1 MTSTTAG
8 DARSTDTQWTE
19 LKARWQELADL
30 GGIGSLL
37 GWDQST
43 YLPSGAAAGRAR
55 QQALLSRMVH
65 ARATDADYG
74 RLLDAVQ
81 GRGDLSPAQT
91 RMVARGRKNFEEAT
105 RFPAE
110 FVAAWSQHGGESYS
124 AWTTAR
130 PDNDFARMV
139 PYLEKS
145 LDFSRQAAAYFPEF
159 GDPMDYFIDRS
170 DEGMTA
176 AQVGEVFSRL
186 REALVP
192 LADAVIGA
200 APPRTDFLHRH
211 YPAATQLAFG
221 EAVIR
226 DYGYDFTR
234 GRQDLTHHP
243 FMTRLGGADVRI
255 TTRVKENDLG
265 EALYSTL
272 HEAGHALYEQG
283 VAGEF
288 LGTPIGGG
296 VSAGVHESQSRL
308 WENLVGRSRAFWAAY
323 FGRFRDAFPE
333 QLSDV
338 SEDEMHRAVNT
349 VARSLIRTDA
359 DELTYNL
366 HVITRYELERELLD
380 GTLAVRDLN
389 DAWHA
394 AYERNLGLRAPSDV
408 NGALQD
414 VHWYF
419 GSIGG
424 AFQGYTL
431 GNVLSAQF
439 YAAAQK
445 ANPGLEGDIAR
456 ADFSRLHG
464 WLREHVY
471 APGGLYQP
479 ADLVERATGQ
489 AMTVEPYLKYLR
501 EKYGELYALS

>member
-1 MTSTTAG
+1 MTSE
-8 DARSTDTQWTE
+8 TQLPDPLWND

-43 YLPSGAAAGRAR
+43 YLPAGAAAGRSR
-55 QQALLSRMVH
+55 QQALLSRMAH
-65 ARATDADYG
+65 ARATDAGYG
-74 RLLDAVQ
+74 RLLDAAQ
-81 GRGDLSPAQT
+81 SRTDLSPAQT
-91 RMVARGRKNFEEAT
+91 RTVALARKNFEEAT
-105 RFPAE
+105 RLPAD
-110 FVAAWSQHGGESYS
+110 FVAAWSQHGGDSYS

-139 PYLEKS
+139 PFLEKS
-145 LDFSRQAAAYFPEF
+145 LEFSLQAASYFPEF
-159 GDPMDYFIDRS
+159 GDPMDYFIDQS

-176 AQVGEVFSRL
+176 QGVGDVFSKL

-192 LADAVIGA
+192 LADAVTLAG
-200 APPRTDFLHRH
+200 PPRTDFLSRH
-211 YPAATQLAFG
+211 YPTATQLSLG
-221 EAVIR
+221 ESVIR

-243 FMTRLGGADVRI
+243 FMTRLGGHDVRI
-255 TTRVKENDLG
+255 TTRVKAGDPT

-283 VAGEF
+283 VLDEY
-288 LGTPIGGG
+288 LGTPLGGG

-308 WENLVGRSRAFWAAY
+308 WENQVGRSRAFWAAY
-323 FGRFRDAFPE
+323 FGKFRDTFPE
-333 QLSDV
+333 QLADV
-338 SEDEMHRAVNT
+338 SEDEMYRAVNT

-366 HVITRYELERELLD
+366 HVITRYELERQLL
-380 GTLAVRDLN
+380 GGQLALRDLN

-394 AYERNLGLRAPSDV
+394 AYEQNLGLRAPSDV
-408 NGALQD
+408 DGALQD

-439 YAAAQK
+439 YSAAEK
-445 ANPGLEGDIAR
+445 ANPGLENDIAR

-464 WLREHVY
+464 WLRENVY
-471 APGGLYQP
+471 APGGRYTP
-479 ADLVERATGQ
+479 AELVERATGQ
-489 AMTVEPYLKYLR
+489 AMTVEPYLNYLR
-501 EKYGELYALS
+501 EKYGELYGVN

>member
-1 MTSTTAG
+1 MTS
-8 DARSTDTQWTE
+8 DVQPPDSQWND
-19 LKARWQELADL
+19 LKTHWQELADL

-43 YLPSGAAAGRAR
+43 YLPAGAAAGRSR
-55 QQALLSRMVH
+55 QQALLSRMAH
-65 ARATDADYG
+65 ARATDAGYG
-74 RLLDAVQ
+74 RLLDAAQ
-81 GRGDLSPAQT
+81 GRTDLSPAQT
-91 RMVARGRKNFEEAT
+91 RMVDVARKKFEEAT
-105 RFPAE
+105 RLPAD
-110 FVAAWSQHGGESYS
+110 FVAAWSQHGGDSYS

-145 LDFSRQAAAYFPEF
+145 RDFSLQAAGYFPEF
-159 GDPMDYFIDRS
+159 SDPMDYFIDQS

-176 AQVGEVFSRL
+176 AQVGDVFSSL

-200 APPRTDFLHRH
+200 EAPRTDFLGRH
-211 YPAATQLAFG
+211 YDTGAQLAFG
-221 EAVIR
+221 ESVIR
-226 DYGYDFTR
+226 DYGYDFTQ

-243 FMTRLGGADVRI
+243 FMTRLGGHDVRI
-255 TTRVKENDLG
+255 TTRVKANDPT

-272 HEAGHALYEQG
+272 HESGHAMYEQG
-283 VAGEF
+283 VLEAY

-308 WENLVGRSRAFWAAY
+308 WENQVGRSRAFWAAY
-323 FGRFRDAFPE
+323 FGKFRDAFPD

-366 HVITRYELERELLD
+366 HVITRYELERQLLG

-389 DAWHA
+389 EAWHA
-394 AYERNLGLRAPSDV
+394 AYQQNLGLRAPSDV

-419 GSIGG
+419 GRIGG

-439 YAAAQK
+439 YAAAEN
-445 ANPGLEGDIAR
+445 ANPGLEGDITR

-464 WLREHVY
+464 WLRENVY
-471 APGGLYQP
+471 APGGLYKP
-479 ADLVERATGQ
+479 ADLVQRATGQ

-501 EKYGELYALS
+501 EKYGELYGVS

>member
-1 MTSTTAG
+1 MTTTQ
-8 DARSTDTQWTE
+8 TDTAWAE
-19 LKARWQELADL
+19 LQTRFQELADL
-30 GGIGSLL
+30 GGTLSLL

-43 YLPSGAAAGRAR
+43 YLPAGAAAGRSR
-55 QQALLSRMVH
+55 QMALLSRLRH
-65 ARATDADYG
+65 ERATDPAYG
-74 RLLDAVQ
+74 RLLDSLE
-81 GRGDLSPAQT
+81 GRADLSPIQA
-91 RMVARGRKNFEEAT
+91 RMVTVARKKFEEAT
-105 RFPAE
+105 RFPTE
-110 FVAAWSQHGGESYS
+110 FVAAWSGHGGESYS
-124 AWTTAR
+124 AWTEAR
-130 PDNDFARMV
+130 PANDFKRMV

-145 LDFSRQAAAYFPEF
+145 LDFSLQAASYFPEF
-159 GDPMDYFIDRS
+159 ADPMDYFIDES

-176 AQVGEVFSRL
+176 AQVSEVFAAL
-186 REALVP
+186 RTALVP
-192 LADAVIGA
+192 MVDAVTGA
-200 APPRTDFLHRH
+200 QAPRTDFLART
-211 YPAATQLAFG
+211 YPGSEQLKFG
-221 EAVIR
+221 ELVIR

-243 FMTRLGGADVRI
+243 FMTRLGRHDIRI
-255 TTRVKENDLG
+255 TTRVKEQDPS

-272 HEAGHALYEQG
+272 HEAGHAMYEQG
-283 VAGEF
+283 VSEEL
-288 LGTPIGGG
+288 LGTPLGGG

-323 FGRFRDAFPE
+323 FGKFRDTFPE
-333 QLSDV
+333 QLADV
-338 SEDEMHRAVNT
+338 TEDEMHRAVNT

-366 HVITRYELERELLD
+366 HVITRYELEREML
-380 GTLAVRDLN
+380 GGRLAVRDLA

-394 AYERNLGLRAPSDV
+394 AYEQNLGMRAPSDV

-439 YAAAQK
+439 YAAAEA
-445 ANPGLEGDIAR
+445 ANPGLSGDIER

-464 WLREHVY
+464 WLRENVY
-471 APGGLYQP
+471 AHGGRYTP
-479 ADLVERATGQ
+479 NELVQRATGQ

-501 EKYGELYALS
+501 EKYAGLYGVNL

>member
-1 MTSTTAG
+1 MTTTQQ
-8 DARSTDTQWTE
+8 DAAWTDLT
-19 LKARWQELADL
+19 RHWQELADL
-30 GGIGSLL
+30 GGVGALL

-43 YLPSGAAAGRAR
+43 YLPEGAAAGRAR
-55 QQALLSRMVH
+55 QQALLSRLRH
-65 ARATDADYG
+65 ERATDAAYG
-74 RLLDAVQ
+74 RQLDRFAEQ
-81 GRGDLSPAQT
+81 GDLSPLQA
-91 RMVARGRKNFEEAT
+91 RMVAVARKDFEEAT

-124 AWTTAR
+124 AWTQAR
-130 PDNDFARMV
+130 PEGDFARMV

-145 LDFSRQAAAYFPEF
+145 LDLSLQAASYFPEF
-159 GDPMDYFIDRS
+159 ADPMDYFIDRS
-170 DEGMTA
+170 DEGMTTR
-176 AQVGEVFSRL
+176 QVSEVFAQL

-192 LADAVIGA
+192 MVEAVTGA
-200 APPRTDFLHRH
+200 EAPRTDFLHRR
-211 YPAATQLAFG
+211 YPGSEQLQFG
-221 EAVIR
+221 ESVIR

-243 FMTRLGGADVRI
+243 FMTRLGGFDVRI
-255 TTRVKENDLG
+255 TTRVKEQDLG

-272 HEAGHALYEQG
+272 HESGHAMYEQG
-283 VAGEF
+283 VAEEL
-288 LGTPIGGG
+288 LGTPLGGG

-323 FGRFRDAFPE
+323 FGRLRDAFPE
-333 QLSDV
+333 QLAGV
-338 SEDEMHRAVNT
+338 TEDEMHRAVNT

-366 HVITRYELERELLD
+366 HVITRFELERDLLA
-380 GTLAVRDLN
+380 GRLAVRDLA

-394 AYERNLGLRAPSDV
+394 AYEQNLGLRAESDV

-439 YAAAQK
+439 YAAAER
-445 ANPGLEGDIAR
+445 ATPGLDGDIAR

-464 WLREHVY
+464 WLRENVY
-471 APGGLYQP
+471 AHGRRYTPNE
-479 ADLVERATGQ
+479 LVERATGQ
-489 AMTVEPYLKYLR
+489 AMTTEPYLKYLR
-501 EKYGELYALS
+501 EKYAGLFGVTL